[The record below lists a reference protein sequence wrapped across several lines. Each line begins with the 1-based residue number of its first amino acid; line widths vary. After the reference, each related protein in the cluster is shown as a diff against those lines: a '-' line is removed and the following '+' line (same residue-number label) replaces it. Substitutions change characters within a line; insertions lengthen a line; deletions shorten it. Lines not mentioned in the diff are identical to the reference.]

1 MRFSASSLTEWG
13 ANYTIETVV
22 TSIRTLL
29 CAALL
34 ILYTVPSHAEKIY
47 RAEEEDGSITFT
59 QYNDRTDLEVFIDD
73 ELADR
78 PAEMAAVDPA
88 TVYKNLDLYD
98 DLILDAAGRHQVS
111 PALVKAVMLVES
123 GFNAHAVSPKGAEGL
138 MQLMPATAR
147 ELGVVDSFDPEQNIA
162 GGTAYLRRMI
172 DRFNGNMD
180 KAVAAYNAGP
190 GAVQK
195 HGGVPPI
202 KETQF
207 FVRNVT
213 RLYDYFSYDRPVR
226 RSE

>member
-1 MRFSASSLTEWG
+1 LTEWG
-13 ANYTIETVV
+13 AHYTIETVV
-22 TSIRTLL
+22 TAIRTPL
-29 CAALL
+29 CAAFCAALS
-34 ILYTVPSHAEKIY
+34 ILYTIPSAAEVIY
-47 RAEEEDGSITFT
+47 RAEEEDGSISFT
-59 QYNDRTDLEVFIDD
+59 HYNDRPALEVFIDD

-98 DLILDAAGRHQVS
+98 DLILDAAGRHGVS

-123 GFNAHAVSPKGAEGL
+123 GFNSAAVSPRGAQGL
-138 MQLMPATAR
+138 MQLMPTTAR

-162 GGTAYLRRMI
+162 GGTAYLRRMV
-172 DRFNGNMD
+172 DRFGGNMD
-180 KAVAAYNAGP
+180 KAIAAYNAGP

-195 HGGVPPI
+195 HGGVPPF